1 MADISQIS
9 DGTTTWDIK
18 DATARSSIANAIT
31 TAGTGLSKSGN
42 TLNHSNSVTAGTI
55 GQSANTIGPSSDIP
69 YATYDAQGHITGKGT
84 YTHTSWTNRTPWLIG
99 DGFLTDQKVIYS
111 WPYINVLN
119 DGFWKLVAR
128 GATVSLAID
137 GGTPI
142 TSGMAT
148 LFDGSYD
155 SAITTVSA
163 GSTAVL
169 TIDFS
174 TMSSGWFPEVGTY
187 PYGDIYISFYYRCGA
202 ANLTARGYTD
212 YNNIGWKDI
221 TVTELYTSDTVDAYR
236 GTKWLLNNP
245 GLYHLKTLEI
255 TYTGKA
261 SGTTPAGS
269 SMTTIELN
277 LLRSTT
283 QMIPYVSKY
292 SAQTLYDRLT
302 APQFRGVFEG
312 NSNWNGT
319 CGTAA
324 GTAAKE
330 VSCPKFVLERGA
342 RISVYCSTANTV
354 NGQITLNVNNT
365 GAKVV
370 RVRNVNTA
378 SAQALRW
385 EATDTLEF
393 VFDSTYW
400 NYLGSTSMMLTD
412 KARTNANTNLT
423 YTNGYFRIFK
433 VDSST
438 TTGKPMHNGIV
449 YETCSR
455 DEPSWASQLYFPT
468 YQTSGRYPQ
477 WRATTASNTWGTWN
491 TFYTTANPPAFS
503 NITGTATSAQ
513 LPAATSSNIGA
524 VKPDGQSIV
533 VANDGTLTATPAA
546 VGMTCTERSGGVSLD
561 TYDLETNSG
570 SWPADGGWGWREE
583 VWNDGRMTLY
593 WWKWFATT
601 GSGWQQ
607 LWTNLPY
614 PTDATSFVDTP
625 NPQVSL
631 FDNAVSVQGAA
642 MIKPTSL
649 RTSSNTT
656 GFKMTYYNSAA
667 NTNAKTL
674 VLFRADGHWW
684 KEGGSDPDDPT
695 PAEQWAVGDA
705 ISIGGNSYY
714 PVTEWKVS
722 DSGAGGDSRLKA
734 AVRFLITTSSTSGA
748 WHVYAQYTA
757 WTDSGY
763 VPTSSQNGYMLIRKL
778 NSQITTYTNDAGVKA
793 KGDVWSALN
802 TNQRQGYVSNGV
814 VEGHLIWG
822 DTPYIITDC
831 GTFTNGQT
839 VSSKTFY
846 VGTTEVSGGV
856 YTQTSVSDT
865 TTTPTSN

>member
-42 TLNHSNSVTAGTI
+42 TLNHSNAVTADTI
-55 GQSANTIGPSSDIP
+55 GQTSSTSGSTLAIP

-84 YTHTSWTNRTPWLIG
+84 HEHRLSVAANGNAGSAGRWYKVCTLPVNNSSNMATLIIEGRFGDYLVTRASYGRFLVGNRNGLSITC
-99 DGFLTDQKVIYS
+99 DFLTPNNSVASTEGLPAAFSKV
-111 WPYINVLN
+111 NVVCYTQT
-119 DGFWKLVAR
+119 DGTVNVYLKCVNYYFFDFVMRLCNNGTDAAYYGTYTYDGTYVTTEPSGTLDAQASTATGGVFNAPRVRAPLVQSNTSYYGTCSTSAGTSAKVVSCSSFVLVT
-128 GATVSLAID
+128 GATIAVYFSNGNTYASTVSLNVNSTGAKNVQHKGSD
-137 GGTPI
+137 
-142 TSGMAT
+142 TSAT
-148 LFDGSYD
+148 NQLLFDGPC
-155 SAITTVSA
+155 V
-163 GSTAVL
+163 
-169 TIDFS
+169 
-174 TMSSGWFPEVGTY
+174 
-187 PYGDIYISFYYRCGA
+187 
-202 ANLTARGYTD
+202 
-212 YNNIGWKDI
+212 
-221 TVTELYTSDTVDAYR
+221 VTF
-236 GTKWLLNNP
+236 
-245 GLYHLKTLEI
+245 
-255 TYTGKA
+255 TYTG
-261 SGTTPAGS
+261 
-269 SMTTIELN
+269 
-277 LLRSTT
+277 
-283 QMIPYVSKY
+283 SKWAY
-292 SAQTLYDRLT
+292 
-302 APQFRGVFEG
+302 
-312 NSNWNGT
+312 
-319 CGTAA
+319 
-324 GTAAKE
+324 
-330 VSCPKFVLERGA
+330 
-342 RISVYCSTANTV
+342 
-354 NGQITLNVNNT
+354 IT
-365 GAKVV
+365 
-370 RVRNVNTA
+370 
-378 SAQALRW
+378 
-385 EATDTLEF
+385 
-393 VFDSTYW
+393 
-400 NYLGSTSMMLTD
+400 
-412 KARTNANTNLT
+412 
-423 YTNGYFRIFK
+423 
-433 VDSST
+433 
-438 TTGKPMHNGIV
+438 
-449 YETCSR
+449 R
-455 DEPSWASQLYFPT
+455 DA
-468 YQTSGRYPQ
+468 
-477 WRATTASNTWGTWN
+477 
-491 TFYTTANPPAFS
+491 
-503 NITGTATSAQ
+503 

-524 VKPDGQSIV
+524 VKPDGQSII
-533 VANDGTLTATPAA
+533 VANDGTITATPAA
-546 VGMTCTERSGGVSLD
+546 VGLTCTERSGGVSLD

-570 SWPADGGWGWREE
+570 TWPADGGWGWREE

-601 GSGWQQ
+601 GNGWQQ

-625 NPQVSL
+625 NTQVSL
-631 FDNAVSVQGAA
+631 FDNAVSIQGAA

-684 KEGGSDPDDPT
+684 KENVDPDDPT
-695 PAEQWAVGDA
+695 PAEEWAVGDA
-705 ISIGGNSYY
+705 ITIGGNSYY

-734 AVRFLITTSSTSGA
+734 AVRFLITTNSTSGA
-748 WHVYAQYTA
+748 WHVYAQYAA

-846 VGTTEVSGGV
+846 VGTTEVNGGV

>member
-42 TLNHSNSVTAGTI
+42 TLNHSNAVTAGTA
-55 GQSANTIGPSSDIP
+55 GCTFK
-69 YATYDAQGHITGKGT
+69 YDAQGHIAPNGAYEHRLSVAANGNAGSAGRWYKVCTLPVNNSSNMATLIIEGRFGDYLVTRASYGRFLVGNRNGLSITCDFLTPNNSVASTEGLPAAFSKVDVVCYTQTDGTVNVYLKCVNYYFFDFVMRLCNNGTDAAYYGT
-84 YTHTSWTNRTPWLIG
+84 YTY
-99 DGFLTDQKVIYS
+99 DGTYVTTAPS
-111 WPYINVLN
+111 
-119 DGFWKLVAR
+119 
-128 GATVSLAID
+128 
-137 GGTPI
+137 GTLD
-142 TSGMAT
+142 AQ
-148 LFDGSYD
+148 
-155 SAITTVSA
+155 A
-163 GSTAVL
+163 STA
-169 TIDFS
+169 
-174 TMSSGWFPEVGTY
+174 SG
-187 PYGDIYISFYYRCGA
+187 
-202 ANLTARGYTD
+202 
-212 YNNIGWKDI
+212 
-221 TVTELYTSDTVDAYR
+221 
-236 GTKWLLNNP
+236 
-245 GLYHLKTLEI
+245 
-255 TYTGKA
+255 
-261 SGTTPAGS
+261 
-269 SMTTIELN
+269 
-277 LLRSTT
+277 
-283 QMIPYVSKY
+283 
-292 SAQTLYDRLT
+292 
-302 APQFRGVFEG
+302 GVF
-312 NSNWNGT
+312 NAPRIRSSLVQANTSYYGT
-319 CGTAA
+319 CSTAA
-324 GTAAKE
+324 STAAK
-330 VSCPKFVLERGA
+330 VVTCSSFVLATGA
-342 RISVYCSTANTV
+342 RISVLFTTAQTAQT
-354 NGQITLNVNNT
+354 GLTLNVNST
-365 GAKVV
+365 GAKDVWKDGAQPNNDGNCPV
-370 RVRNVNTA
+370 WPTTNVTA
-378 SAQALRW
+378 EFIYDGSHWVFLGATGIMHGPRTLPTNLNITGRGGIFQHYYLGATVTNGTGKAGHYFHMQSA
-385 EATDTLEF
+385 T
-393 VFDSTYW
+393 S
-400 NYLGSTSMMLTD
+400 NYLESQFFVPVAASERP
-412 KARTNANTNLT
+412 AWRTNPN
-423 YTNGYFRIFK
+423 
-433 VDSST
+433 
-438 TTGKPMHNGIV
+438 
-449 YETCSR
+449 
-455 DEPSWASQLYFPT
+455 
-468 YQTSGRYPQ
+468 
-477 WRATTASNTWGTWN
+477 GTW
-491 TFYTTANPPAFS
+491 TAWDYLYTTANPIIA
-503 NITGTATSAQ
+503 TASQ
-513 LPAATSSNIGA
+513 VGG
-524 VKPDGQSIV
+524 VKPDGQSIIV
-533 VANDGTLTATPAA
+533 SSDGTITATPAA

-561 TYDLETNSG
+561 TYDLETNSIA
-570 SWPADGGWGWREE
+570 WPADGGWGWREE

-625 NPQVSL
+625 NTQVSL
-631 FDNAVSVQGAA
+631 FDNAASVQGAA

-684 KEGGSDPDDPT
+684 KENVDPDDPT
-695 PAEQWAVGDA
+695 PAEEWAVGDA
-705 ISIGGNSYY
+705 ITIGGNSYY

-748 WHVYAQYTA
+748 WHVYAQYAA

-846 VGTTEVSGGV
+846 VGTTEVNGGV